1 MFISGLLCV
10 WEDARGPIDPNPALN
25 IYLFPPPP
33 PSLPLR
39 EIQAYSLI
47 DFSHLALI

>member
-33 PSLPLR
+33 ESPTPGNTGLFT
-39 EIQAYSLI
+39 Y
-47 DFSHLALI
+47 